1 MEKKQVP
8 LQREESAKQEN
19 QLRSR
24 VQILLQMLVAL
35 YLFYLG
41 LVGIAE
47 LVQGVSTLHPAV
59 AVGSSLVFGRLRN
72 GDHCEKWQAFL
83 ADLVGKS
90 EKYQAGRQINRPKK

>member
-24 VQILLQMLVAL
+24 VQILLQLLVAL

-59 AVGSSLVFGRLRN
+59 AVGSSLVFAGCAMVITVKNGRLFWRIWWGN
-72 GDHCEKWQAFL
+72 RKNTKPE
-83 ADLVGKS
+83 
-90 EKYQAGRQINRPKK
+90 GR